1 MKNRTRL
8 FSRWFLV
15 SGCLGVLVALTLMA
29 TTARHVVGPTVLLV
43 LWPASIAGI
52 VDPSTLSDKILVA
65 MFEFGGNFLLY
76 GLIGT
81 LAAVFFRRNPGT
93 GTREEIDGRAGGP
106 PLAR

>member
-43 LWPASIAGI
+43 LWPASIAGAAGRSP
-52 VDPSTLSDKILVA
+52 VGVRGYLSPKTK
-65 MFEFGGNFLLY
+65 
-76 GLIGT
+76 LIG
-81 LAAVFFRRNPGT
+81 LQSVG
-93 GTREEIDGRAGGP
+93 
-106 PLAR
+106 